1 MGPHSATTDL
11 EQGMAFGRYLLGA
24 PPSED
29 ALRLFER
36 AAARLPPLEDR
47 ETRLVAFLLRNGWA
61 IGPVD
66 AALALIRPA
75 SPVRGRVF
83 LMLAV
88 LECLPEYAPRF
99 LPATR
104 SQFEP
109 LRIAGHALRALG
121 RALVGMVVLAVA
133 SRA

>member
-1 MGPHSATTDL
+1 MAPDSAMTDL
-11 EQGMAFGRYLLGA
+11 EQGMAFGRYLLGDA
-24 PPSED
+24 PSED
-29 ALRLFER
+29 ALRLFVR
-36 AAARLPPLEDR
+36 AAATLPPLDQR
-47 ETRLVAFLLRNGWA
+47 EARLAAFLLRNRWA

-66 AALALIRPA
+66 AALALMRSG
-75 SPVRGRVF
+75 SPVRGRIF

-104 SQFEP
+104 SPFEHV
-109 LRIAGHALRALG
+109 RMAGHALRALG
-121 RALVGMVVLAVA
+121 RALLGMVVLTIA

>member
-1 MGPHSATTDL
+1 MVVDSATTDL
-11 EQGMAFGRYLLGA
+11 EQGIAFGRYLLGTA
-24 PPSED
+24 PSED

-36 AAARLPPLEDR
+36 AAARLPPLDDR
-47 ETRLVAFLLRNGWA
+47 ETRLVAFLLRNRWA

-99 LPATR
+99 LPARR
-104 SQFEP
+104 SPFEH

-121 RALVGMVVLAVA
+121 RALVGMVVLAIA